1 MYFRHYRHNPLFS
14 NNPTVTDITNDGD
27 CLLDVTYFDS
37 ILKARAFLK
46 QTECLN
52 SKQLSDPELQKKI
65 EAAYKVIAKADR
77 RNERRRNRRAAK
89 AGKATTIPSGLQ
101 SIQKYTVRTC
111 DEAKKTVGRLCEGIT
126 CETTKKGLPVET
138 GNPSWEEV
146 TGPKGEVVRYKVKYH
161 VDGPSKGQVKERNRA
176 VKEHPKV
183 GDIILDLTSG
193 IKAWKVVA
201 NGRRQEIPVTKQME
215 ALYKESN
222 LYKVRQLAAG
232 HISLNQF
239 FEAVKGKVTAA
250 KRSMKRKKNK

>member
-14 NNPTVTDITNDGD
+14 NNPTVTDITDD

-37 ILKARAFLK
+37 VLKARAFLK
-46 QTECLN
+46 QAECLN
-52 SKQLSDPELQKKI
+52 SKQLSDPKLQKKV
-65 EAAYKVIAKADR
+65 EAAHKVIAKADR

-89 AGKATTIPSGLQ
+89 AGKAPPVASGLQ
-101 SIQKYTVRTC
+101 ALQKYTVRTC
-111 DEAKKTVGRLCEGIT
+111 DEAKKTVGRLCEGVT
-126 CETTKKGLPVET
+126 CETKKGNLPAET
-138 GNPSWEEV
+138 GTPSWEEV
-146 TGPKGEVVRYKVKYH
+146 TGPKGEVVRYKVKYYT
-161 VDGPSKGQVKERNRA
+161 DGPSKGQVRERNRV
-176 VKEHPKV
+176 VKEQPKA

-193 IKAWKVVA
+193 VKAWKVSA
-201 NGRRQEIPVTKQME
+201 NGRRQEIAVTKQME